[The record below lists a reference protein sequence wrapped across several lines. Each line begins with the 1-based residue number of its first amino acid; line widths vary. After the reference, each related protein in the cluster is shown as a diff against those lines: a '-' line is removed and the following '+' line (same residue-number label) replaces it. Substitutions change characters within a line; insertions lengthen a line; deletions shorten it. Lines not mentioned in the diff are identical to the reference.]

1 MVEWEV
7 DGITLGYMPNDEGLH
22 VYLGS
27 YDKQVAS
34 QELIWSI
41 VAMNIDGLIL
51 SRYFDPS
58 VQIPTLEEQQNAVYE
73 NIKNMQNGIYFSQE
87 NK

>member
-1 MVEWEV
+1 M
-7 DGITLGYMPNDEGLH
+7 
-22 VYLGS
+22 
-27 YDKQVAS
+27 S
-34 QELIWSI
+34 QELVWSI
-41 VAMNIDGLIL
+41 VVMNIDGLIL

-87 NK
+87 EIDRILQRGSNVEQRKNTRKRD